1 MTKAEE
7 IRNRR
12 LELRAQRGSEIY
24 NKLKE
29 IRRELAIVE
38 RQYPNSAVHKGIL
51 QLLLETN
58 EQLKRVQNNRFILTD
73 WLGCVIFVIC

>member
-12 LELRAQRGSEIY
+12 MELKAQRGSDIY

-29 IRRELAIVE
+29 IRKELAIAE
-38 RQYPNSAVHKGIL
+38 RNYPNSAIHKGIL
-51 QLLLETN
+51 QLLLETK

-73 WLGCVIFVIC
+73 